1 MRLASSYAL
10 LLLLLVP
17 MLLLLRRWRHRP
29 ATIAYSAIQD
39 LVALP
44 PSLMTRLYRALPGLR
59 ALVLG
64 LCMVALAR
72 PQQGLEATK
81 TYGEGIAML
90 MVVDVS
96 SSMGALDLQLDGQQS
111 NRLQVVKHTFR
122 AFVRGGD
129 HGLVGRAGD
138 AIGMVTFARYADSI
152 CPLTLDHDTL
162 LSFLEHVEMV
172 SIPEEDGTAIG
183 EAIVLGV
190 EHLRTST
197 AKSRV
202 MFLLTDGA
210 NNAGETEPLQA
221 AQIAQSLGVK
231 IYTIG
236 TGTYGIAPVPVRTR
250 EGRIVLQ
257 SMRVSIDE
265 RTLTE
270 VAETTGGR
278 YFRAT
283 DGAALQAIYA
293 EIDRLEKTTTAT
305 EHLQQYRERFPIVL
319 LPALGLLVLE
329 MVLINTRLRQIP

>member
-1 MRLASSYAL
+1 MRLASPYAL
-10 LLLLLVP
+10 LLLLLIPVFVV
-17 MLLLLRRWRHRP
+17 LRQRQRP
-29 ATIAYSAIQD
+29 TTIAYSALQD
-39 LVALP
+39 LVVLP
-44 PSLMTRLYRALPGLR
+44 SSLMTRVHRALPGLR

-64 LCMVALAR
+64 LCIVALAR

-96 SSMGALDLQLDGQQS
+96 SSMGALDLQLNGQQS

-138 AIGMVTFARYADSI
+138 VIGMVTFARYADSI

-162 LSFLEHVEMV
+162 LSLLEHVEMV

-190 EHLRTST
+190 EHLRSST
-197 AKSRV
+197 ARSRV

-210 NNAGETEPLQA
+210 NNAGETDPLQA
-221 AQIAQSLGVK
+221 ARIAQSLGVK
-231 IYTIG
+231 IYAIG
-236 TGTYGIAPVPVRTR
+236 TGTRGVAPVPVRTR
-250 EGRIVLQ
+250 EGHIVLQ

-265 RTLTE
+265 RMLTE
-270 VAETTGGR
+270 VAEITGGR

-283 DGAALQAIYA
+283 DGAALQAIYT
-293 EIDRLEKTTTAT
+293 EIDRLEKSTTGI
-305 EHLQQYRERFPIVL
+305 EYVQQYRERFPMVL